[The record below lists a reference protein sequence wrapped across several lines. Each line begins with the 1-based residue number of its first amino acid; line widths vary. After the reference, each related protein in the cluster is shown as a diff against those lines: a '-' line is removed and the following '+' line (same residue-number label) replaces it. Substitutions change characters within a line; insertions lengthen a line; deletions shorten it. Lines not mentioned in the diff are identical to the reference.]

1 VRHPVLALPEGALA
15 LVSFKALM
23 SYAITFDRR
32 PLYLHATVV
41 GQNSKENVAGYLEK
55 VRLECVASGI
65 ARVLIEER
73 LVGPRLGPADVFDI
87 AAGGS
92 SRTGGVFEAIAY
104 VDVNADGAM
113 MKFAETVAV
122 NRGLPVRLFS
132 TVSDAEQWLLG
143 RTGR

>member
-1 VRHPVLALPEGALA
+1 MP
-15 LVSFKALM
+15 
-23 SYAITFDRR
+23 YTITFDRR

-41 GQNSKENVAGYLEK
+41 GQNSKENVAGYFEEIL
-55 VRLECVASGI
+55 LECVASGVG
-65 ARVLIEER
+65 RVLIEER

-87 AAGGS
+87 AAAGS
-92 SRTGGVFEAIAY
+92 SRTGGVFQAIAY

-132 TVSDAEQWLLG
+132 TVADAEQWLLG
-143 RTGR
+143 RAGG

>member
-1 VRHPVLALPEGALA
+1 
-15 LVSFKALM
+15 M
-23 SYAITFDRR
+23 SYTITFHRR
-32 PLYLHATVV
+32 QLYLHATVV
-41 GQNSKENVAGYLEK
+41 GQNSKENVAAYLEE
-55 VRLECVASGI
+55 VRLECIDSGVAH
-65 ARVLIEER
+65 VLIEER

-87 AAGGS
+87 AAAGS
-92 SRTGGVFEAIAY
+92 SRTGGVFQAIAY

-132 TVSDAEQWLLG
+132 TVLDAEQWLLD